1 MLKSSGASH
10 LRLAAWDKLP
20 KGAKLITLSQVEVEG
35 ERMMLAIDTKG
46 AYLWPFV
53 CGIKNQLN
61 KVFLVSDPVNGGTTL
76 EKESMKF
83 TVTGGEAYTCE
94 PVALMVKA

>member
-1 MLKSSGASH
+1 MLKSSGVSH

-20 KGAKLITLSQVEVEG
+20 KGAELITLSQVEVES
-35 ERMMLAIDTKG
+35 ERMMLATDTNG